1 MFFPQSPNASYK
13 GQENWVITY
22 KKKFTYNKLIRV
34 LRIGSY
40 YRKSTSFI
48 KPPPPEQPRMFKTLF
63 QFIYHIYCLWFKVW
77 MEKPT
82 IIIHATDERIFNHQL
97 WGKGRRGGKSHT
109 TVWWISKF
117 HENSIFGVQ
126 TYHSGPKFR
135 VCVSAAILFRMFIS
149 DF

>member
-1 MFFPQSPNASYK
+1 MHQFLKLQIVFFPQSPNASYK

-97 WGKGRRGGKSHT
+97 WGERKKRGKKSHYS
-109 TVWWISKF
+109 VMDLKIPWEFHIRGPNISVRDSK
-117 HENSIFGVQ
+117 V
-126 TYHSGPKFR
+126 
-135 VCVSAAILFRMFIS
+135 
-149 DF
+149 D